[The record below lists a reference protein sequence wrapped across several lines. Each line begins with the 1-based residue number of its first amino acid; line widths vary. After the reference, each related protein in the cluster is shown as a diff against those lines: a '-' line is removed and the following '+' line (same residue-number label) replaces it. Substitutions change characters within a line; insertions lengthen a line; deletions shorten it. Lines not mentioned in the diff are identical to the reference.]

1 MTEQKKMPMNK
12 PMKET
17 RLRDKIA
24 RVLKLSWVR
33 REEPINEHRRDKDDI
48 EEKTRWTRLL

>member
-1 MTEQKKMPMNK
+1 MTEEKKMPVNK